1 MPAFPDFSILEKHPR
16 AALGFSGGKDSTAV
30 LTMLRRAGV
39 IDRVTVYHLD
49 TGDLLPEMVEHVA
62 RQAEGLPHFVR
73 IETDAI
79 GWQASHGLPSDL
91 VPHTQ
96 HWVGQAMGEGR
107 GARIVPRYDCCWS
120 NLMQPFYSRVV
131 ADGCT
136 LLMRGTKR
144 ADMARLPVSS
154 GANAEGVTLFY
165 PLEEWSHDDVREYL
179 AAEGVQL
186 PPMYNRMVNAPECAR
201 CSAWWGEG
209 RGAYLAE
216 KYPALSAEY
225 AARLWTV
232 MNEIGV
238 SSAPLAAELK
248 ACGLTAATSNSSAE
262 GSQN

>member
-1 MPAFPDFSILEKHPR
+1 MPGFSILDAHPK

-30 LTMLRRAGV
+30 LTMLRRAGLL
-39 IDRVTVYHLD
+39 DRVTVYHLD

-62 RQAEGLPHFVR
+62 RQAEGVPHYVR
-73 IETDAI
+73 IETDVL
-79 GWQASHGLPSDL
+79 GWQAANGLPSDL

-107 GARIVPRYDCCWS
+107 GARIVARYDCCWA
-120 NLMQPFYSRVV
+120 NLMQPFHSRVA

-144 ADMARLPVSS
+144 ADMKKLPMRS
-154 GANAEGVTLFY
+154 GDGAEGMELFYPLEDWSHADVRAYLDAEGVTL
-165 PLEEWSHDDVREYL
+165 
-179 AAEGVQL
+179 
-186 PPMYNRMVNAPECAR
+186 PPMYQRMVNAPECAR

-216 KYPALSAEY
+216 KYPALNADY

-238 SSAPLAAELK
+238 SAAPLDAELA
-248 ACGLTAATSNSSAE
+248 ACGLKPHRGTHVNSTDAPA
-262 GSQN
+262 